1 MRSKRPANALMS
13 GMERRTQQRDAIRSA
28 IESAKRPLSP
38 REVLDAARSTV
49 PALGMA
55 TVYRN
60 LKLLVAEGAA
70 QVISLPGESARY
82 EMKELAHHHH
92 FQCRSCSRVYDIP
105 GCPGDLRR
113 LAPRGFRVD
122 HHDVTLYGRCSD
134 CGKAEARAAR

>member
-1 MRSKRPANALMS
+1 MG
-13 GMERRTQQRDAIRSA
+13 GMERRTQQRDAIRSV
-28 IESAKRPLSP
+28 IGSAKRPLSP
-38 REVLDAARSTV
+38 PEVLEGARVAV

>member
-1 MRSKRPANALMS
+1 MS
-13 GMERRTQQRDAIRSA
+13 GMERKTQQRDAIKSVIA
-28 IESAKRPLSP
+28 SAKRPLLP
-38 REVLDAARSTV
+38 HEVLEGARVAV

-122 HHDVTLYGRCSD
+122 HHDVTLYGLCSD
-134 CGKAEARAAR
+134 CGRTEARAAR

>member
-1 MRSKRPANALMS
+1 MS
-13 GMERRTQQRDAIRSA
+13 GIERKTQQRDAIRAA
-28 IESAKRPLSP
+28 IASAKRPLSP
-38 REVLDAARSTV
+38 QEVLEGARVAV

-82 EMKELAHHHH
+82 EMTELAHHHH
-92 FQCRSCSRVYDIP
+92 FQCTSCSRVYDIP

>member
-1 MRSKRPANALMS
+1 MI
-13 GMERRTQQRDAIRSA
+13 GTERNTRQRDAIKSA

-38 REVLDAARSTV
+38 REVLDAARSSV
-49 PALGMA
+49 RALGMA

-70 QVISLPGESARY
+70 QVILLPGESARY

-92 FQCRSCSRVYDIP
+92 FQCTSCSRVYDIP

-134 CGKAEARAAR
+134 CGKAALRAAR

>member
-1 MRSKRPANALMS
+1 MG
-13 GMERRTQQRDAIRSA
+13 GMERRTQQRDAIRSV
-28 IESAKRPLSP
+28 IGSAKRPLSP
-38 REVLDAARSTV
+38 HEVLEAARVAV

-70 QVISLPGESARY
+70 QIISLPGESARY

-92 FQCRSCSRVYDIP
+92 FQCTTCSRVYDIP
-105 GCPGDLRR
+105 GCPGNLRR

-134 CGKAEARAAR
+134 CGKAELRAAR